1 MLRGPP
7 GRQLLPRDSRA
18 LDGGFPSLYR
28 PTPFSGWLLS
38 RRPHPC
44 CVADAAPPG
53 GQVANLERPLSWQ
66 EAPAPAGDA
75 LWEVLVSPETV
86 PPQVRA
92 ERTQSPGWCPRG
104 RQSRATQLGCQG
116 RPPTCRGGV
125 LLLARPR
132 KPSRARASAPVT
144 TAPQASSPRP
154 GNPGPVVS
162 RGRSDKGLRA
172 GTVPGSRWAQCIQ
185 GPRGREAGRGGRED
199 RAAGRRPGAG
209 EPPEGAGPASSR
221 TFSRRSPFRT
231 SAPQDCVVSSAPSV
245 LSC

>member
-44 CVADAAPPG
+44 FAADAAPPG

-86 PPQVRA
+86 PLPVRA

-125 LLLARPR
+125 LFLARPR

-154 GNPGPVVS
+154 RKPGPVVS
-162 RGRSDKGLRA
+162 RGRSDKGLSWDSA
-172 GTVPGSRWAQCIQ
+172 GFQVGSVHSGSSWEGGWTWGPGGQ
-185 GPRGREAGRGGRED
+185 GS
-199 RAAGRRPGAG
+199 
-209 EPPEGAGPASSR
+209 SSR
-221 TFSRRSPFRT
+221 RLVRVTEPDVPCGFINNHFNLEEGHCSP
-231 SAPQDCVVSSAPSV
+231 
-245 LSC
+245 